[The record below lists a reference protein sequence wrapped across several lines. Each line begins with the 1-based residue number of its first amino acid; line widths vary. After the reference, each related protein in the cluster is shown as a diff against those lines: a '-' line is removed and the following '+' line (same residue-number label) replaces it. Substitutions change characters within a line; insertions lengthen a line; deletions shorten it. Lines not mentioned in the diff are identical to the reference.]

1 MFPTAA
7 RLSKASRRPLTTK
20 RGNKDYYKG
29 TRQAF
34 LPGGHRTGAPGIHV
48 VRGKAKYRLLDE
60 KVRVF
65 VAPSMEAIQSTS
77 LKPYV
82 HTSVRL
88 TKSQESASYGKFKA
102 VGGLTPEH
110 YFRLLRTNAAEQVE
124 LKKSGKLAGKVDIAT
139 TQAQQS
145 SVLHKA
151 METLGLR

>member
-7 RLSKASRRPLTTK
+7 RLSKASRRPLTGK
-20 RGNKDYYKG
+20 RANKDYYKG

-34 LPGGHRTGAPGIHV
+34 LPGGHRTGAPGKHV

-60 KVRVF
+60 KVRIF
-65 VAPSMEAIQSTS
+65 VAPPIEAIENSL

-82 HTSVRL
+82 HSSVRL
-88 TKSQESASYGKFKA
+88 TKSQESAAYGKFKT

-110 YFRLLRTNAAEQVE
+110 YFQLLRTKAAEQHQ
-124 LKKSGKLAGKVDIAT
+124 LQKQTKLAQTSGAQDV
-139 TQAQQS
+139 QAPQS
-145 SVLHKA
+145 SMLNKA